1 MAILRMMIDRL
12 ASSALAA
19 APRPIDREI
28 AASGTDAVA
37 PIRGIDTMTR
47 RTTKEILLEVSAGR
61 ERQKQSRDDPVK
73 HGDAAYR
80 FYSLRHR
87 PTSPRA
93 SIKARR
99 TIGIW
104 VGNDQGRRRDI
115 TIS

>member
-1 MAILRMMIDRL
+1 MAIDRL

-37 PIRGIDTMTR
+37 PIWGIDTMTR

-61 ERQKQSRDDPVK
+61 ERQNQSRDDPVK
-73 HGDAAYR
+73 HDDAPYR
-80 FYSLRHR
+80 FHSLRHR
-87 PTSPRA
+87 PTSPRGEHQ
-93 SIKARR
+93 STRDDWK
-99 TIGIW
+99 IW